1 MPFSS
6 SERPDKCSCGAL
18 LASDGTAAPGFA
30 DAANGRGPSARH
42 ASAMDVRIRTGPRL
56 GFIVLTSRSHQWA
69 PVLDR
74 FLADLIVCRRRGGG
88 AVRPAPR
95 RDHRARRLG
104 QTVVDGE
111 ECELEARIDPELVKD
126 VREMPLHRVLAD

>member
-18 LASDGTAAPGFA
+18 LASDGTDAPGFA
-30 DAANGRGPSARH
+30 GAANGRGPSARH

-56 GFIVLTSRSHQWA
+56 GFIVLTSRSHQWT

-74 FLADLIVCRRRGGG
+74 FLADLIVSRRRRGG
-88 AVRPAPR
+88 AIRPASR
-95 RDHRARRLG
+95 RAHRTRRLG
-104 QTVVDGE
+104 EPVVD
-111 ECELEARIDPELVKD
+111 CEQPDLEPRIDTELVKD
-126 VREMPLHRVLAD
+126 VRQMPLH